1 MPNSLL
7 QASFTAGELAPV
19 LHGRVDLQKY
29 QTGAALLKN
38 WIPMQYG
45 GITNRPGLEH
55 VIFAKSRSSKSRLIP
70 FQAENGDAFV
80 IELADQKIRFIRNG
94 GIITT
99 SIGSIDAVTNGD
111 PLVISTTAGH
121 SLSSG
126 DLIAISEC
134 EGMTELNGGV
144 FRVYVDTAF
153 DFRVAHPV
161 TLQAIDGS
169 DFGTYTSGG
178 LVFEVYEISSPWTS
192 DELAEIDYAQSVDLV
207 VLVHP
212 DHPPQYLRRVA
223 DDSWTL
229 TAMTMDRGPFQEVN
243 AVAAS
248 TLSTGAGLAEG
259 ATGTIS
265 STSLSASDVG
275 KYIYI
280 EAVDRKGA
288 WQSGVNL
295 ATGYFYISN
304 GSHFYVNVNNATTGA
319 RGPTHDKGTQWDGM
333 ETSPA
338 SSVQWE
344 YLHSGWGVAH
354 IDDENGLPNVYD
366 VTAATRL
373 PADTGTWRWAL
384 QEFDDTRGYPRA
396 VCFYQQR
403 LFFGGNA
410 ASPESVWASRT
421 GDYSDFIRT
430 TIVTDDA
437 PLKFSSASR
446 KLNRVRFLDGINSLI
461 CLTSSSES
469 VVSGPDGVISPS
481 SLSIRPQSYLG
492 CAGVKPLL
500 IGNRMLFVQDKAR
513 ILRDMA
519 FSLEADSF
527 VGDDLTLL
535 ANHLFSGKSIAAIA
549 YAQHPYSLVWVA
561 LDDGSLLSLTYY
573 REQDVI
579 AWARHETDG
588 EVEDVVVVS
597 EDGEDAVYL
606 LVNRDGFDNGIFGTN
621 RRFIERMSSRSITGI
636 DEAFF
641 VDAGLAYDGN
651 NTGTDYCSLTTA
663 GGWTPDDTVTVT
675 RVGTGAFESNLVG
688 ESFVFRLGSDEVE
701 IVITAV
707 VASDEL
713 EGNPTKDV
721 PEPMRE
727 IGATST
733 DWAIARKTF
742 RLVLHLS
749 GREVTALA
757 DGNVVGPYTV
767 DEDGLL
773 VLDNAASRVV
783 VGLAY
788 ESLMQTLPLNV
799 LGGES
804 TQPRQKIV
812 NNVNVIC
819 EDTRGIEAGP
829 DTDHPT
835 EFRAPLRDRYSAPL
849 SLKTGIWDTAIRT
862 DWKQQ
867 AQVVIRQGNP
877 LPATILAIIPEVTL
891 GG

>member
-29 QTGAALLKN
+29 QTGVALLKN

-45 GITNRPGLEH
+45 GITNRPGLEY
-55 VIFAKSRSSKSRLIP
+55 VIFAKSRASKSRLIP

-99 SIGSIDAVTNGD
+99 SVGSIDAVTNDD

-121 SLSSG
+121 GLSSG
-126 DLIAISEC
+126 DLVAISEC
-134 EGMTELNGGV
+134 EGMTELNGGI
-144 FRVYVDTAF
+144 FKVYVDSPF
-153 DFRVAHPV
+153 DFRIAHPV
-161 TLQAIDGS
+161 TLQAVNGS
-169 DFGTYTSGG
+169 DFGVYTSGG
-178 LVFEVYEISSPWTS
+178 LVHEVYEIDSPWS
-192 DELAEIDYAQSVDLV
+192 SGDLGEIDYAQSVDLI

-212 DHPPQYLRRVA
+212 DYPPQYLRRVA
-223 DDSWTL
+223 DNNWTL
-229 TAMTMDRGPFQEVN
+229 TEMTMDKGPFQEVN

-265 STSLSASDVG
+265 STSLSTSDVG

-288 WQSGVNL
+288 WEPGKAL
-295 ATGYFYISN
+295 GTAGFLISN
-304 GSHFYVNVNNATTGA
+304 GSHFYVNSASGTTGTK
-319 RGPTHDKGTQWDGM
+319 GPTHDRGAQWDGI
-333 ETSPA
+333 TPSG
-338 SSVQWE
+338 VQWE

-366 VTAATRL
+366 VTAATQL

-421 GDYSDFIRT
+421 GDYGDFIRT

-500 IGNRMLFVQDKAR
+500 IGNRLLFAQDKAR

-527 VGDDLTLL
+527 IGDDLTLL
-535 ANHLFSGKSIAAIA
+535 ANHLFSGKSIVAAA
-549 YAQHPYSLVWVA
+549 YAQHPHSLVWVV
-561 LDDGSLLSLTYY
+561 LDDGSLLSMTYY
-573 REQDVI
+573 REQEVI

-588 EVEDVVVVS
+588 DVEDVVVVS
-597 EDGEDAVYL
+597 EGGDDAVYL

-621 RRFIERMSSRSITGI
+621 RRFIERMRSRDMDGI
-636 DEAFF
+636 DQAFF
-641 VDAGLAYDGN
+641 VDAGLEYDGN
-651 NTGTDYCSLTTA
+651 NSGSDYCSLTTA
-663 GGWTPDDTVTVT
+663 GGWTPDDTITIT
-675 RVGTGAFESNLVG
+675 RVGTGTFESNLVG
-688 ESFVFRLGSDEVE
+688 ESFVFRLGDDEVE

-707 VASDEL
+707 VASDEM
-713 EGNPTKDV
+713 EGSPTKDV

-749 GREVTALA
+749 GREVIALA
-757 DGNVVGPYTV
+757 DGNVVGPYTI
-767 DEDGLL
+767 DEEGLL

-783 VGLAY
+783 VGLPY
-788 ESLMQTLPLNV
+788 ESVMQTLPINV

-804 TQPRQKIV
+804 TQTRQKIV
-812 NNVNVIC
+812 NKVNVIC

-829 DTDHPT
+829 DTDHLT
-835 EFRAPLRDRYSAPL
+835 EFRAPQRDRYSSPL

>member
-1 MPNSLL
+1 MPSNLL
-7 QASFTAGELAPV
+7 QSSFTAGELAPV

-55 VIFAKSRSSKSRLIP
+55 VIFAKSRVSKSRLIP

-99 SIGSIDAVTNGD
+99 SIGSIDAATNGD

-121 SLSSG
+121 GLSSG
-126 DLIAISEC
+126 DLVAISEC
-134 EGMTELNGGV
+134 EGMTELNGGI
-144 FRVYVDTAF
+144 FKVYVDSPF
-153 DFRVAHPV
+153 DFRIAHPV
-161 TLQAIDGS
+161 TLQAVNGS
-169 DFGTYTSGG
+169 EFGVYTSGG
-178 LVFEVYEISSPWTS
+178 LVHEVYEIDSPWS
-192 DELAEIDYAQSVDLV
+192 SVDLGEIDYAQSVDLI

-223 DDSWTL
+223 DDNWTL
-229 TAMTMDRGPFQEVN
+229 TEMTMDKGPFQEVN

-265 STSLSASDVG
+265 STSLSTSDVG

-288 WQSGVNL
+288 WEPGKAL
-295 ATGYFYISN
+295 GTAGFLISN
-304 GSHFYVNVNNATTGA
+304 GSHFYVNSASGTTGTK
-319 RGPTHDKGTQWDGM
+319 GPTHDRGAQWDGI
-333 ETSPA
+333 TPSG
-338 SSVQWE
+338 VQWE

-366 VTAATRL
+366 VTAATQL

-421 GDYSDFIRT
+421 GDYSDFIRST
-430 TIVTDDA
+430 VVTDDA

-461 CLTSSSES
+461 CLTSSSEN

-481 SLSIRPQSYLG
+481 TLSIRPQSYLG

-527 VGDDLTLL
+527 IGDDLTLL
-535 ANHLFSGKSIAAIA
+535 ANHLFSGKSIVAAA
-549 YAQHPYSLVWVA
+549 YAQHPHSLVWVV
-561 LDDGSLLSLTYY
+561 LDDGSLLSMTYY
-573 REQDVI
+573 REQEVI

-588 EVEDVVVVS
+588 DVEDVVVVS

-621 RRFIERMSSRSITGI
+621 RRFIERMRSRDMDGI
-636 DEAFF
+636 DQAFF
-641 VDAGLAYDGN
+641 VDAGLEYDGN
-651 NTGTDYCSLTTA
+651 NSGSDYCSLTTA
-663 GGWTPDDTVTVT
+663 GGWTPDDTITIT
-675 RVGTGAFESNLVG
+675 RVGTGTFESNLVG
-688 ESFVFRLGSDEVE
+688 ESFVFRLGDDEVE

-707 VASDEL
+707 VASDEM
-713 EGNPTKDV
+713 EGSPTKDV

-757 DGNVVGPYTV
+757 DGNVVGPYTI
-767 DEDGLL
+767 DEEGLL

-783 VGLAY
+783 VGLPY
-788 ESLMQTLPLNV
+788 ESVMQTLPLNV
-799 LGGES
+799 IGGET
-804 TQPRQKIV
+804 TQTRQKIV
-812 NNVNVIC
+812 NKVNVIC

-829 DTDHPT
+829 DTDHLT
-835 EFRAPLRDRYSAPL
+835 EFRAPQRDRYSSPL

>member
-29 QTGAALLKN
+29 QTGVALLKN

-45 GITNRPGLEH
+45 GITNRPGLEY
-55 VIFAKSRSSKSRLIP
+55 VIFAKSRASKSRLIP

-99 SIGSIDAVTNGD
+99 SVGSIDAATNGD

-121 SLSSG
+121 GLSSG
-126 DLIAISEC
+126 DLVAISEC
-134 EGMTELNGGV
+134 EGMTELNGGI
-144 FRVYVDTAF
+144 FKVYVDSPF
-153 DFRVAHPV
+153 DFRIAHPV
-161 TLQAIDGS
+161 TLQAVNGS
-169 DFGTYTSGG
+169 DFGVYTSGG
-178 LVFEVYEISSPWTS
+178 LVHEVYEIDSPWS
-192 DELAEIDYAQSVDLV
+192 SGDLGEIDYAQSVDLI

-212 DHPPQYLRRVA
+212 DYPPQYLRRVA
-223 DDSWTL
+223 DDNWTL
-229 TAMTMDRGPFQEVN
+229 TEMTMDKGPFQEVN

-265 STSLSASDVG
+265 STSLSTSDVG

-288 WQSGVNL
+288 WEPGKAL
-295 ATGYFYISN
+295 GTAGFLISN
-304 GSHFYVNVNNATTGA
+304 GSHFYVNSASGTTGTK
-319 RGPTHDKGTQWDGM
+319 GPTHDRGTQWDGI
-333 ETSPA
+333 TPSG
-338 SSVQWE
+338 VQWE

-366 VTAATRL
+366 VTAATQL

-421 GDYSDFIRT
+421 GDYGDFIRT

-500 IGNRMLFVQDKAR
+500 IGNRLLFAQDKAR

-527 VGDDLTLL
+527 IGDDLTLL
-535 ANHLFSGKSIAAIA
+535 ANHLFSGKSIVAAA
-549 YAQHPYSLVWVA
+549 YAQHPHSLVWVV
-561 LDDGSLLSLTYY
+561 LDDGSLLSMTYY
-573 REQDVI
+573 REQEVI

-588 EVEDVVVVS
+588 DVEDVVVVS
-597 EDGEDAVYL
+597 EGGDDAVYL

-621 RRFIERMSSRSITGI
+621 RRFIERMRSRDMDGI
-636 DEAFF
+636 DQAFF
-641 VDAGLAYDGN
+641 VDAGLEYDGN
-651 NTGTDYCSLTTA
+651 NSGSDYCSLTTA
-663 GGWTPDDTVTVT
+663 GGWTPDDTITIT
-675 RVGTGAFESNLVG
+675 RVGTGTFESNLVG
-688 ESFVFRLGSDEVE
+688 ESFVFRLGDDEVE

-707 VASDEL
+707 VASDEM
-713 EGNPTKDV
+713 EGSPTKDV

-749 GREVTALA
+749 GREVIALA
-757 DGNVVGPYTV
+757 DGNVVGPYTI
-767 DEDGLL
+767 DEEGLL

-783 VGLAY
+783 VGLPY
-788 ESLMQTLPLNV
+788 ESVMQTLPINV

-804 TQPRQKIV
+804 TQTRQKIV
-812 NNVNVIC
+812 NKVNVIC

-829 DTDHPT
+829 DTDHLT
-835 EFRAPLRDRYSAPL
+835 EFRAPQRDRYSSPL

>member
-1 MPNSLL
+1 MPNNLL

-55 VIFAKSRSSKSRLIP
+55 VIFAKSRVSKSRLIP

-80 IELADQKIRFIRNG
+80 IELADKKIRFIRSG

-99 SIGSIDAVTNGD
+99 SIGSIDAVTNGA

-121 SLSSG
+121 GLSSG
-126 DLIAISEC
+126 DLVAISEC
-134 EGMTELNGGV
+134 EGMTELNGGI
-144 FRVYVDTAF
+144 FKVYVDSPF
-153 DFRVAHPV
+153 DFRIAHPV
-161 TLQAIDGS
+161 TLHAVNGS
-169 DFGTYTSGG
+169 DFGVYTSGG
-178 LVFEVYEISSPWTS
+178 LVHEVYEIDSPWS
-192 DELAEIDYAQSVDLV
+192 SGDLGEIDYAQSVDLI

-212 DHPPQYLRRVA
+212 DYPPQYLRRVA
-223 DDSWTL
+223 DNNWTL
-229 TAMTMDRGPFQEVN
+229 TEMTMEKGPFQEVN

-265 STSLSASDVG
+265 STSLSTSDVG

-288 WQSGVNL
+288 WEPGKAL
-295 ATGYFYISN
+295 GTAGFLISN
-304 GSHFYVNVNNATTGA
+304 GSHFYVNSASGTTGTK
-319 RGPTHDKGTQWDGM
+319 GPTHDRGTQWDGI
-333 ETSPA
+333 TPSG
-338 SSVQWE
+338 VQWE

-366 VTAATRL
+366 VTAATQL

-421 GDYSDFIRT
+421 GDYGDFIRT

-461 CLTSSSES
+461 CLTSSSEN

-481 SLSIRPQSYLG
+481 TLSIRPQSYLG

-535 ANHLFSGKSIAAIA
+535 ANHLFAGKSIVATA
-549 YAQHPYSLVWVA
+549 YAQHPYSLVWVV

-573 REQDVI
+573 REQEVI

-606 LVNRDGFDNGIFGTN
+606 LVNRDGFDNSIFGTN

-663 GGWTPDDTVTVT
+663 DGWTPDDTITIT
-675 RVGTGAFESNLVG
+675 RVGTGTFESNLVG
-688 ESFVFRLGSDEVE
+688 ESFVFRLGDDEVE

-707 VASDEL
+707 VASDEM
-713 EGNPTKDV
+713 EGSPTKDV
-721 PEPMRE
+721 PAPMRE
-727 IGATST
+727 IGAIST

-749 GREVTALA
+749 GREVIALA
-757 DGNVVGPYTV
+757 DGNVVGPYTIY
-767 DEDGLL
+767 EEGLL

-783 VGLAY
+783 VGLPY
-788 ESLMQTLPLNV
+788 ESVMQTLPLNV
-799 LGGES
+799 IGGET
-804 TQPRQKIV
+804 TQARQKIV
-812 NNVNVIC
+812 NKVNVIC

-829 DTDHPT
+829 DTDHLT
-835 EFRAPLRDRYSAPL
+835 EFRAPQRDRYSSPL

>member
-29 QTGAALLKN
+29 QTGVALLKN

-45 GITNRPGLEH
+45 GITNRPGLEY
-55 VIFAKSRSSKSRLIP
+55 VIFAKSRASKSRLIP

-99 SIGSIDAVTNGD
+99 SVGSIDAVTNDD

-121 SLSSG
+121 GLSSG
-126 DLIAISEC
+126 DLVAISEC
-134 EGMTELNGGV
+134 EGMTELNGGI
-144 FRVYVDTAF
+144 FKVYVDSPF
-153 DFRVAHPV
+153 DFRIAHPV
-161 TLQAIDGS
+161 TLQAVNGS
-169 DFGTYTSGG
+169 DFGVYTSGG
-178 LVFEVYEISSPWTS
+178 LVHEVYEIDSPWS
-192 DELAEIDYAQSVDLV
+192 SGDLGEIDYAQSVDLI

-212 DHPPQYLRRVA
+212 DYPPQYLRRVA
-223 DDSWTL
+223 DNNWTL
-229 TAMTMDRGPFQEVN
+229 TEMTMDKGPFQEVN

-265 STSLSASDVG
+265 STSLSTSDVG

-288 WQSGVNL
+288 WEPGKAL
-295 ATGYFYISN
+295 GTAGFLISN
-304 GSHFYVNVNNATTGA
+304 GSHFYVNSASGTTGTK
-319 RGPTHDKGTQWDGM
+319 GPTHDRGAQWDGI
-333 ETSPA
+333 TPSG
-338 SSVQWE
+338 VQWE

-366 VTAATRL
+366 VTAATQL

-421 GDYSDFIRT
+421 GDYGDFIRT

-500 IGNRMLFVQDKAR
+500 IGNRLLFAQDKAR

-527 VGDDLTLL
+527 IGDDLTLL
-535 ANHLFSGKSIAAIA
+535 ANHLFSGKSIVAAA
-549 YAQHPYSLVWVA
+549 YAQHPHSLVWVV
-561 LDDGSLLSLTYY
+561 LDDGSLLSMTYY
-573 REQDVI
+573 REQEVI

-588 EVEDVVVVS
+588 DVEDVVVVS
-597 EDGEDAVYL
+597 EGGDDAVYL

-621 RRFIERMSSRSITGI
+621 RRFIERMRSRDMDGI
-636 DEAFF
+636 DQAFF
-641 VDAGLAYDGN
+641 VDAGLEYDGN
-651 NTGTDYCSLTTA
+651 NSGSDYCSLTTA
-663 GGWTPDDTVTVT
+663 GGWTPDDTITIT
-675 RVGTGAFESNLVG
+675 RVGTGTFESNLVG
-688 ESFVFRLGSDEVE
+688 ESFVFRLGDDEVE

-707 VASDEL
+707 VASDEM
-713 EGNPTKDV
+713 EGSPTKDV

-749 GREVTALA
+749 GREVIALA
-757 DGNVVGPYTV
+757 DGNVVGPYTI
-767 DEDGLL
+767 DEEGLL

-783 VGLAY
+783 VGLPY
-788 ESLMQTLPLNV
+788 ESVMQALPINV
-799 LGGES
+799 IGGET
-804 TQPRQKIV
+804 TQARQKIV
-812 NNVNVIC
+812 NKVNVIC

-829 DTDHPT
+829 DTDHLT
-835 EFRAPLRDRYSAPL
+835 EFRAPQRDRYSSPL
-849 SLKTGIWDTAIRT
+849 SLKTGIWDTPIRT

>member
-1 MPNSLL
+1 MPNNLL

-55 VIFAKSRSSKSRLIP
+55 VIFAKSRVSKSRLIP

-80 IELADQKIRFIRNG
+80 IELADKKIRFIRNG

-99 SIGSIDAVTNGD
+99 SIGSIDAATNGS

-121 SLSSG
+121 GLSSG
-126 DLIAISEC
+126 DLVAISEC
-134 EGMTELNGGV
+134 EGMTELNGGI
-144 FRVYVDTAF
+144 FKVYVDSPF
-153 DFRVAHPV
+153 DFRIAHPV
-161 TLQAIDGS
+161 TLHAVNGS
-169 DFGTYTSGG
+169 DFGVYTSGG
-178 LVFEVYEISSPWTS
+178 LVHEVYEIDSPWS
-192 DELAEIDYAQSVDLV
+192 SGDLGEIDYAQSVDLI

-212 DHPPQYLRRVA
+212 DYPPQYLRRVA
-223 DDSWTL
+223 DNNWTL
-229 TAMTMDRGPFQEVN
+229 TEMTMEKGPFQEVN

-265 STSLSASDVG
+265 STSLSTSDVG

-288 WQSGVNL
+288 WEPGKAL
-295 ATGYFYISN
+295 GTAGFLISN
-304 GSHFYVNVNNATTGA
+304 GSHFYVNSASGTTGTK
-319 RGPTHDKGTQWDGM
+319 GPTHDRGTQWDGI
-333 ETSPA
+333 TPSG
-338 SSVQWE
+338 VQWE

-366 VTAATRL
+366 VTAATQL

-421 GDYSDFIRT
+421 GDYGDFIRT

-461 CLTSSSES
+461 CLTSSSEN

-481 SLSIRPQSYLG
+481 TLSIRPQSYLG

-535 ANHLFSGKSIAAIA
+535 ANHLFAGKSIVATA
-549 YAQHPYSLVWVA
+549 YAQHPYSLVWVV

-573 REQDVI
+573 REQEVI

-606 LVNRDGFDNGIFGTN
+606 LVNRDGFDNSIFGTN

-663 GGWTPDDTVTVT
+663 DGWTPDDTITIT
-675 RVGTGAFESNLVG
+675 RVGTGTFESNLVG
-688 ESFVFRLGSDEVE
+688 ESFVFRLGDDEVE

-707 VASDEL
+707 VASDEM
-713 EGNPTKDV
+713 EGSPTKDV
-721 PEPMRE
+721 PAPMRE
-727 IGATST
+727 IGAIST

-749 GREVTALA
+749 GREVIALA
-757 DGNVVGPYTV
+757 DGNVVGPYTIY
-767 DEDGLL
+767 EEGLL

-783 VGLAY
+783 VGLPY
-788 ESLMQTLPLNV
+788 ESVMQTLPLNV
-799 LGGES
+799 IGGET
-804 TQPRQKIV
+804 TQARQKIV
-812 NNVNVIC
+812 NKVNVIC

-829 DTDHPT
+829 DTDHLT
-835 EFRAPLRDRYSAPL
+835 EFRAPQRDRYSSPL